1 MAIFQWCKTQIMA
14 IMVLA
19 YVEFVFVREERALDR
34 LTKKSG
40 FNPLFDYSLNV
51 ANLAVLFDGITACT
65 VNLPAFVPR
74 KLNLF
79 LHYGMF
85 ACYETYMAL
94 LFWYWIS
101 VTLGLPRQR
110 WKRIC
115 AFLFNGC
122 ILLATALWM
131 PGLKFVPG
139 QVSSYSAGRAVDM
152 CFFSILLHLTL
163 TMVLLAVKQREL
175 PTQKK
180 MSLFATVFF
189 IAVIL
194 GLQIAF
200 PQTLLSSIAVV
211 MIVLA
216 IYLNMENPTI
226 RGLEHYQNEMVMGF
240 ATMVENKD
248 DSTGGHIRRSS
259 AYVKLIAQNLKKNKK
274 YRPILTHDYINH
286 LEQSAPMHD
295 IGKIG
300 VPDAILQ
307 KPERLTDEEFEI
319 MKGHTVAGGN
329 IIRETFG
336 HLFDGAYETMAFQ
349 VARFHHEKWNG
360 EGYPDGLKGTEI
372 PLCARIMSVADVF
385 DAISTNRCYRK
396 AIPLKEC
403 YDVIRRGSGV
413 DFDPD
418 VVEAFLMDTNQVERI
433 YEMMNDS
440 SLTEVTKGNNE

>member
-1 MAIFQWCKTQIMA
+1 MAVFQWCKTQIMA

-34 LTKKSG
+34 LTKKTG

-122 ILLATALWM
+122 ILLAMALWM

-163 TMVLLAVKQREL
+163 TMVLLAVKQWEL

-189 IAVIL
+189 IVVIL

-200 PQTLLSSIAVV
+200 PQMHISSIAVV

-240 ATMVENKD
+240 ATLVENKD

-300 VPDAILQ
+300 MPDAILQ
-307 KPERLTDEEFEI
+307 KPGRLTDEEFEI

-336 HLFDGAYETMAFQ
+336 HLFDGVYETMAFQ

-360 EGYPDGLKGTEI
+360 KGYPDGLKGTEI

-396 AIPLKEC
+396 AIPLKKC

>member
-1 MAIFQWCKTQIMA
+1 
-14 IMVLA
+14 
-19 YVEFVFVREERALDR
+19 
-34 LTKKSG
+34 
-40 FNPLFDYSLNV
+40 
-51 ANLAVLFDGITACT
+51 
-65 VNLPAFVPR
+65 
-74 KLNLF
+74 
-79 LHYGMF
+79 
-85 ACYETYMAL
+85 
-94 LFWYWIS
+94 
-101 VTLGLPRQR
+101 
-110 WKRIC
+110 
-115 AFLFNGC
+115 
-122 ILLATALWM
+122 
-131 PGLKFVPG
+131 
-139 QVSSYSAGRAVDM
+139 
-152 CFFSILLHLTL
+152 
-163 TMVLLAVKQREL
+163 
-175 PTQKK
+175 

-189 IAVIL
+189 IVVIL

-200 PQTLLSSIAVV
+200 PQMLISSIAVV

-240 ATMVENKD
+240 ATLVENKD

-307 KPERLTDEEFEI
+307 KPGRLTDEEFEI

-396 AIPLKEC
+396 AIPLKKC

>member
-1 MAIFQWCKTQIMA
+1 MAILQWCKTQIMA
-14 IMVLA
+14 IMILA
-19 YVEFVFVREERALDR
+19 YVEFVFIREGNAMNR
-34 LTKKSG
+34 LTKKSNC
-40 FNPLFDYSLNV
+40 NPLFDHSLNA
-51 ANLAVLFDGITACT
+51 ANFAVLFDGITACT
-65 VNLPAFVPR
+65 VNLTYFVPR
-74 KLNLF
+74 RLNLF

-85 ACYETYMAL
+85 ACYEVYMAL

-101 VTLGLPRQR
+101 VTAGLPKQR

-122 ILLATALWM
+122 ILLVTALWM
-131 PGLKFVPG
+131 SELKFMPG
-139 QVSSYSAGRAVDM
+139 RVSNYSMGRAVYV

-163 TMVLLAVKQREL
+163 TIVLLAVKQREL
-175 PTQKK
+175 PTQKR
-180 MSLFATVFF
+180 MSLFATIFF

-200 PQTLLSSIAVV
+200 PQTLISCIAVV

-216 IYLNMENPTI
+216 TYLNMENPTI

-240 ATMVENKD
+240 ATLVENKD

-274 YRPILTHDYINH
+274 YRPILTRDYINH

-307 KPERLTDEEFEI
+307 KPGKLTDAEFEI

-336 HLFDGAYETMAFQ
+336 HLFDSAYETMAFQ

-360 EGYPDGLKGTEI
+360 KGYPDGLKGTEI
-372 PLCARIMSVADVF
+372 PLCARIMAVADVF

-396 AIPLKEC
+396 AIPLEEC
-403 YDVIRRGSGV
+403 YDIIRRGSGV

-418 VVEAFLMDTNQVERI
+418 VVDAFLMDTNQVERI
-433 YEMMNDS
+433 YEMMNDA
-440 SLTEVTKGNNE
+440 SLTKETKGNNE

>member
-19 YVEFVFVREERALDR
+19 YVEFVFVREERALNR

-139 QVSSYSAGRAVDM
+139 QVSSYSAGRSVDM

-200 PQTLLSSIAVV
+200 PQMLISSIAVV

-259 AYVKLIAQNLKKNKK
+259 AYVKLIAKNLKKNKK
-274 YRPILTHDYINH
+274 YRSILTHDYINH

-307 KPERLTDEEFEI
+307 KPGGLTDEEFEI

-336 HLFDGAYETMAFQ
+336 RLFDGDYETMAFQ

-360 EGYPDGLKGTEI
+360 KGYPDGLKGTEI

-440 SLTEVTKGNNE
+440 SLTEVTKGCNE

>member
-1 MAIFQWCKTQIMA
+1 MSILQWCKTQIMA
-14 IMVLA
+14 IMILA
-19 YVEFVFVREERALDR
+19 YVEFVFIREGNAMNR
-34 LTKKSG
+34 LTKKS
-40 FNPLFDYSLNV
+40 NCHPLFDHSLNA
-51 ANLAVLFDGITACT
+51 ANFAVLFDGITACT
-65 VNLPAFVPR
+65 VNLTYFVPR
-74 KLNLF
+74 GVNLL

-85 ACYETYMAL
+85 ACYEVYMAL

-101 VTLGLPRQR
+101 VTVGLPQQR

-115 AFLFNGC
+115 AFLFNGG

-131 PGLKFVPG
+131 PELKFAPG
-139 QVSSYSAGRAVDM
+139 RVSNYSMGRAVHV
-152 CFFSILLHLTL
+152 CFFSILLHLAL
-163 TMVLLAVKQREL
+163 TIVLLAVKQREL

-180 MSLFATVFF
+180 TSLFATIFF
-189 IAVIL
+189 IAMIL

-200 PQTLLSSIAVV
+200 PQTLISCIAVV
-211 MIVLA
+211 MIVLST
-216 IYLNMENPTI
+216 YLNMENPTI

-240 ATMVENKD
+240 ATLVENKD

-274 YRPILTHDYINH
+274 YRPILTRDYINH

-307 KPERLTDEEFEI
+307 KPGKLTDAEFEI

-336 HLFDGAYETMAFQ
+336 HLFDSAYETMAFQ

-360 EGYPDGLKGTEI
+360 KGYPDGLKGTEI
-372 PLCARIMSVADVF
+372 PLCARIMAVADVF
-385 DAISTNRCYRK
+385 DAISTNRCYRG
-396 AIPLKEC
+396 AIPLEEC
-403 YDVIRRGSGV
+403 YDIIRRGSGV

-418 VVEAFLMDTNQVERI
+418 VVDAFLMDTDQVERI
-433 YEMMNDS
+433 YEMMNDA
-440 SLTEVTKGNNE
+440 SLTKETKGNNE